1 MPYLTRHGVRLH
13 YTDAGIHRRRQDP
26 PFLLVHGWTCHLG
39 QWSPLARALRRRH
52 RVVAV
57 DLRGHGRSDAPPGD
71 YTMESLADDL
81 AWLMRR
87 LRLPRPIVVGH
98 SMGGVIALRL
108 AADYPRALRA
118 IVMLDAPVHP
128 DPPAQRWR
136 SFRRRAGLSRAA
148 ALDADFARR
157 YIRAF
162 FRPDFDQAL
171 ADREAARSA
180 HTPPHVI
187 ASAMQHLQ
195 AHDNAGA
202 LEALSL
208 PALYIA
214 AGTTG
219 LPTARI
225 REALTPRGVWFGE
238 TVGSGHFVQL
248 ESPQQVNAM
257 LQRFLRSL

>member
-1 MPYLTRHGVRLH
+1 MPYLSRRGVRLH
-13 YTDAGIHRRRQDP
+13 YTDAGIHRRRHDP

-39 QWSPLARALRRRH
+39 QWSLLARALRRRH

-71 YTMESLADDL
+71 YTMESFADDL
-81 AWLMRR
+81 TWLIRR
-87 LRLPRPIVVGH
+87 LRLPRPVVVGH

-108 AADYPRALRA
+108 AADHPRALRA

-136 SFRRRAGLSRAA
+136 G
-148 ALDADFARR
+148 
-157 YIRAF
+157 F
-162 FRPDFDQAL
+162 FRPDFDHAA

-180 HTPPHVI
+180 TTPPHVI
-187 ASAMQHLQ
+187 ASAMQHIQ
-195 AHDNAGA
+195 THDNAGA
-202 LEALSL
+202 LEKLSL

-219 LPTARI
+219 LPTTRI
-225 REALTPRGVWFGE
+225 REALTPRGIWFGE
-238 TVGSGHFVQL
+238 TVGSGHFVQM
-248 ESPQQVNAM
+248 EAPQQLRAM
-257 LQRFLRSL
+257 LDRFLRSLEGARV